1 MTKFALG
8 AESLARQV
16 FPAGIDMKITALGSN
31 GFFANEF
38 SAIYPKSLNVFIPI
52 DYVTN
57 NVSNAIPAEFESFF
71 HPLDD
76 FLEYYNRLTEMKI
89 PSEFSGKGVEFA
101 VGKFSDFDYKGS
113 RHNTF
118 AISATKPGGTVS
130 LLCRRLI
137 SGGNTAVSETS
148 SGIAGTIE
156 DNAVEI
162 LLSEIAATV
171 KPSFLDVADS
181 LKIDEDVYVY
191 WNMSPQRVFTN
202 DDLAFAGLMLSTPA
216 KRPARRK

>member
-8 AESLARQV
+8 EEDLARQI
-16 FPAGIDMKITALGSN
+16 FPVGIDMKITALGSN
-31 GFFANEF
+31 GFFASEF
-38 SAIYPKSLNVFIPI
+38 SAIYPKNLNFFIPI

-76 FLEYYNRLTEMKI
+76 FLEYFGRLTEMRI

-118 AISATKPGGTVS
+118 AISAAKPGGTVS
-130 LLCRRLI
+130 LLCRQLI
-137 SGGNTAVSETS
+137 SGGSTVIPKTS
-148 SGIAGTIE
+148 SGIVGGIE

-181 LKIDEDVYVY
+181 LKVEEDIYVY
-191 WNMSPQRVFTN
+191 WNMSPRRVFAN
-202 DDLAFAGLMLSTPA
+202 EDLAIAGLMLSTPHR
-216 KRPARRK
+216 KPARR